1 MKITF
6 LGAARTVTGSCFLL
20 ETKNTSMLVD
30 CGMYQGRKTDTEL
43 NEADFPFNVGDLDYI
58 FLTHSHIDH
67 SGRIPKIYKDGF
79 KGEILA
85 TKACVELCSIM
96 LPDSGHIQEF
106 ENEWINRKRERAGKE
121 PIEPLYT
128 SQDAIDS
135 MKLFRSIE
143 YNEIINVNNEVSV
156 RFNDAGHI
164 LGSAVIEV
172 WLYEGEKE
180 IKLVFTGD
188 LGNHDIPILRE
199 PSIIKSADYLI
210 CESTYGDRLHED
222 NKDKF
227 DKFMNA
233 ILDTLDRGGNIIIP
247 SFAVGRAQEII
258 YELNKQ
264 YGKDDPKFNK
274 LLKTPVF
281 VDSPLAI
288 NATEIFR
295 NNVEFFD
302 EEAQNYIEAG
312 DHPLDFEN
320 LKFTRTADE
329 SKALNAIP
337 GSKIIISASGMC
349 DAGRIKH
356 HLKHNLWRKD
366 STVLFVGYQA
376 QGTLGRK
383 IVDGAEKVRIFGE
396 EVAINAKIQMIDGFS
411 GHADKNGLISWI
423 KKIENPPIKV
433 FLVHGEED
441 SIKSLSEALEDKL
454 NLLCEIP
461 YRNDAYLL
469 NTKKAIE
476 TTDKNIKS
484 IAKHTYKRL
493 EVLEYLDKIREEYDE
508 VIELVKID
516 LKKGIYDKKAENIIA
531 KLKQLE
537 KDMVAIIRE

>member
-30 CGMYQGRKTDTEL
+30 CGMYQGRKADTEL
-43 NEADFPFNVGDLDYI
+43 NEADFPFNVGNLDYI

-121 PIEPLYT
+121 PVEPLYT

-516 LKKGIYDKKAENIIA
+516 LKKGIYDKKAENIII

>member
-121 PIEPLYT
+121 PVEPLYT

-516 LKKGIYDKKAENIIA
+516 LKKGIYDKKAENIII

>member
-30 CGMYQGRKTDTEL
+30 CGMYQGRKADTEL

-121 PIEPLYT
+121 PVEPLYT

-516 LKKGIYDKKAENIIA
+516 LKKGIYDKKAENIII